1 MAPSITTTETIETLK
16 VDTKSKT
23 KPIIGQ
29 NSLQVENKIY
39 DAEELARIHPG
50 GKLFVK
56 AFAGRDATT
65 AFLSYHRKKFPHNK
79 VSFALEG
86 IDPTVS
92 EKDIRDVD
100 EDYLELC
107 RRVHRVIPRHKTFA
121 PWHYFVKIFALMI
134 ITLFLEYN
142 MHYTGAYTW
151 YYASSIGLCYALI
164 GLNIQHDGN
173 HGAVSSKPWL
183 NRLAGLSMNFIGHS
197 SVDWVHQ
204 HDVQHHIYTNDV
216 DLDPDIDGTPL
227 YRLNPLKPLLKIH
240 GLQYIY
246 YFMIINLYGV
256 TVSFFTLSN
265 VIQGMHF
272 TSLSTLAQKYW
283 KLEALGPM
291 LLILR
296 MYIIPIIR
304 VPSIWTVLNIF
315 LLMGTFGQYV
325 AFFFILSHNYV
336 GVHHT
341 QGETKTKSF
350 IYKQGV
356 NFFASSTEVSTIK

>member
-16 VDTKSKT
+16 
-23 KPIIGQ
+23 
-29 NSLQVENKIY
+29 
-39 DAEELARIHPG
+39 H
-50 GKLFVK
+50 
-56 AFAGRDATT
+56 FAGRDATT

-107 RRVHRVIPRHKTFA
+107 RRVHRVIPRHKN
-121 PWHYFVKIFALMI
+121 IRSLAL
-134 ITLFLEYN
+134 LW
-142 MHYTGAYTW
+142 AYTW

-227 YRLNPLKPLLKIH
+227 LSSQSVEASSQDPWPSIYLLFYDNQSLRGH
-240 GLQYIY
+240 CEL
-246 YFMIINLYGV
+246 L
-256 TVSFFTLSN
+256 
-265 VIQGMHF
+265 HF
-272 TSLSTLAQKYW
+272 EKYW

-350 IYKQGV
+350 IYKQVACSSNVGGKLLCFFNGGLNYQIEHHLFPRMCHV
-356 NFFASSTEVSTIK
+356 HYPTVAPIVRQFCKEKSIPYNHFPTITENFVSTAEHLLGLGTEIKPTTMKFL